1 MEIVRVVTTNV
12 QKRLIFWTFLSA
24 RLEHI
29 SFWGGMKGGDPP
41 LFRGL
46 GGPSPRRGVGGS
58 APEARFSRL
67 TVTSNRASFPLLAF
81 FIMAFLG
88 SDRAS
93 FVHVNLD
100 GPLIAFVH
108 VNLGRPSIA
117 WLCSCERAEAPLL

>member
-41 LFRGL
+41 LFRGP
-46 GGPSPRRGVGGS
+46 GGRGQRPRSHIFPVNCYIKQGIFPIV
-58 APEARFSRL
+58 
-67 TVTSNRASFPLLAF
+67 SFF
-81 FIMAFLG
+81 HYGFFLG

-93 FVHVNLD
+93 FVHVNLG

-108 VNLGRPSIA
+108 VNLGHPSIA
-117 WLCSCERAEAPLL
+117 WLGSCERAEAPLL